1 MSIQGEQIVQC
12 SKFEAQFSA
21 HIVCDDLYQLIFCS
35 SIQGNLKDLSK
46 HNKEQL
52 SYHNQLARKAAKN
65 VEQSIG
71 AKTAEI
77 EKQVASLDREI
88 AHFQSEMTTKMQPL
102 IDTVVRM
109 ETTMQQLQEGFGE
122 MALMVQT
129 LQATSYSGTFIWKI
143 PEVQRRKGEARSG
156 RTVSLYSAP
165 FYTSRHGYKMCLRL
179 YMDGDGSGKGTHLS
193 FFLTLMRGEYDALLS
208 WPFRQ
213 TVTLML
219 LDQDKQKDIFQ
230 SFRPDPSSSSFQ
242 RPINEMNVASGC
254 PKFAPL
260 SIMDNPSYVKDDT
273 MFMKCRVDITGIHI
287 E

>member
-1 MSIQGEQIVQC
+1 MNNVTD
-12 SKFEAQFSA
+12 
-21 HIVCDDLYQLIFCS
+21 HL
-35 SIQGNLKDLSK
+35 QGNLKDLSK
-46 HNKEQL
+46 HNKDQF
-52 SYHNQLARKAAKN
+52 SYHNQLTRRASKELQQAMDTKITAT
-65 VEQSIG
+65 EQQMACLKSDI
-71 AKTAEI
+71 AHI
-77 EKQVASLDREI
+77 QSEI
-88 AHFQSEMTTKMQPL
+88 ATKMQPL
-102 IDTVVRM
+102 IDAVVRV
-109 ETTMQQLQEGFGE
+109 ETTIQQLQEGFGE

-129 LQATSYSGTFIWKI
+129 LQATSYNGTFIWKI
-143 PEVQRRKGEARSG
+143 PEIQRRRGEARSG

-193 FFLTLMRGEYDALLS
+193 FFLTLMRGEYDALLT

-213 TVTLML
+213 TVTLTL

-260 SIMDNPSYVKDDT
+260 SILDNASYVKDDT
-273 MFMKCRVDITGIHI
+273 MFMKCQVDISGMDMD
-287 E
+287 

>member
-1 MSIQGEQIVQC
+1 MC
-12 SKFEAQFSA
+12 T
-21 HIVCDDLYQLIFCS
+21 CDL
-35 SIQGNLKDLSK
+35 
-46 HNKEQL
+46 
-52 SYHNQLARKAAKN
+52 
-65 VEQSIG
+65 EQSIG

-77 EKQVASLDREI
+77 EQQVTSLKSEFS
-88 AHFQSEMTTKMQPL
+88 HLQSVMTAKIQPL
-102 IDTVVRM
+102 IDAVVRA
-109 ETTMQQLQEGFGE
+109 ETTLQQLQEGFGE

-143 PEVQRRKGEARSG
+143 PEVQRRRGEARSG

-165 FYTSRHGYKMCLRL
+165 FYTGRHGYKMCLRL

-193 FFLTLMRGEYDALLS
+193 FFLTLMRGEYDALLT

-219 LDQDKQKDIFQ
+219 LDQDRQKDIFQ

-260 SIMDNPSYVKDDT
+260 SILDNPSYV
-273 MFMKCRVDITGIHI
+273 
-287 E
+287 

>member
-1 MSIQGEQIVQC
+1 M
-12 SKFEAQFSA
+12 AA
-21 HIVCDDLYQLIFCS
+21 
-35 SIQGNLKDLSK
+35 
-46 HNKEQL
+46 
-52 SYHNQLARKAAKN
+52 HNQLMTKAN
-65 VEQSIG
+65 RELEQSVN
-71 AKTAEI
+71 AKTTAMGQQISLLKSE
-77 EKQVASLDREI
+77 VANI
-88 AHFQSEMTTKMQPL
+88 QSEVTTKMQPL
-102 IDTVVRM
+102 VDAVLRA
-109 ETTMQQLQEGFGE
+109 ETTLQQLQEGFGE

-143 PEVQRRKGEARSG
+143 PEVRRRRGEARSG

-179 YMDGDGSGKGTHLS
+179 YMDGDGSGKNTHLS
-193 FFLTLMRGEYDALLS
+193 FFLTLMRGEYDALLP

-230 SFRPDPSSSSFQ
+230 SFKPDPSSSSFQ

-260 SIMDNPSYVKDDT
+260 SILDNSSYVKDDT
-273 MFMKCRVDITGIHI
+273 MFMKCRVDVSGINI

>member
-1 MSIQGEQIVQC
+1 MTKTIKESQKSLELRTNAMDQQMALLKSGI
-12 SKFEAQFSA
+12 A
-21 HIVCDDLYQLIFCS
+21 
-35 SIQGNLKDLSK
+35 NL
-46 HNKEQL
+46 E
-52 SYHNQLARKAAKN
+52 
-65 VEQSIG
+65 
-71 AKTAEI
+71 
-77 EKQVASLDREI
+77 
-88 AHFQSEMTTKMQPL
+88 SEVTTKMQPL
-102 IDTVVRM
+102 VDAVLRA
-109 ETTMQQLQEGFGE
+109 ETTLQQLQEGFGE

-143 PEVQRRKGEARSG
+143 PEVRRRRGEARSG

-179 YMDGDGSGKGTHLS
+179 YMDGDGSGKNTHLS
-193 FFLTLMRGEYDALLS
+193 FFLTLMRGEYDALLP

-219 LDQDKQKDIFQ
+219 IDQDKQKDIFQ
-230 SFRPDPSSSSFQ
+230 SFKPDPSSSSFQ

-260 SIMDNPSYVKDDT
+260 SILDNSSYVKDDT
-273 MFMKCRVDITGIHI
+273 MFMKCRVDVSGINI

>member
-1 MSIQGEQIVQC
+1 M
-12 SKFEAQFSA
+12 
-21 HIVCDDLYQLIFCS
+21 
-35 SIQGNLKDLSK
+35 QGNIKELSK
-46 HNKEQL
+46 HYKDELTN
-52 SYHNQLARKAAKN
+52 HNQLTRKAAKDLEHS
-65 VEQSIG
+65 VG
-71 AKTAEI
+71 
-77 EKQVASLDREI
+77 EKITVIDQQLATTKSEVVRL
-88 AHFQSEMTTKMQPL
+88 QSELSTKMQPL
-102 IDTVVRM
+102 VDSVLRV
-109 ETTMQQLQEGFGE
+109 ETTIQQLQEGFGE

-143 PEVQRRKGEARSG
+143 PEVQRRRSEARSG

-193 FFLTLMRGEYDALLS
+193 FFLTLMRGEYDALLP
-208 WPFRQ
+208 WPFKQ

-260 SIMDNPSYVKDDT
+260 SILENPSYVKDDT
-273 MFMKCRVDITGIHI
+273 IFMKCRVDTTGINI
-287 E
+287 EQ

>member
-1 MSIQGEQIVQC
+1 M
-12 SKFEAQFSA
+12 
-21 HIVCDDLYQLIFCS
+21 
-35 SIQGNLKDLSK
+35 SK

-77 EKQVASLDREI
+77 EKQAALLDREI
-88 AHFQSEMTTKMQPL
+88 AQFQTEMTTKMQPL
-102 IDTVVRM
+102 IDAVMRV
-109 ETTMQQLQEGFGE
+109 ETTIQQLQEGFGE

-129 LQATSYSGTFIWKI
+129 LQATSYSGTFVWKI
-143 PEVQRRKGEARSG
+143 PEVRRRRGEARSG

-260 SIMDNPSYVKDDT
+260 SIMNNPSYVKDDT
-273 MFMKCRVDITGIHI
+273 MFMKCRVDITGINI